1 MEKPGVDAALI
12 NPFWEKRGGN
22 IWLKVSGCLPPIGI
36 GYLAAALERDGF
48 QITIIDANAEEMA
61 NAEVVERLVRYSP
74 RVVGI
79 SSTSVNIQRVLKLA
93 REVKEHLPQSLV
105 VLGGIHPT
113 VDPDYVLAAP
123 GVDLVFRGEAEKH
136 FSRLLQGE
144 AWKSIPNLSYR
155 NQGRIIH
162 NDLVINTDPLDS
174 LPMPAYHL
182 LPVHL
187 YRPSLGNYRRLPAMG
202 IISSRGCPGKCTFCF
217 VGVNGRR
224 IRYRSPENVIQEI
237 ALLRDHYGIQEIS
250 FYDDNFTTSKKRVE
264 QFCWLLRE
272 NRLDIAWTCA
282 SRVDTVNKPLLRLM
296 QQSGCHQISYGIESG
311 DEQILKNIRKNID
324 LRAAKETIR
333 LTQKCGIDAK
343 IYLMIGNPGETAATL
358 QKTLDFALQSGAS
371 GFIISIATPFP
382 GTELYRWAK
391 KHNYLKSDNWEDY
404 DTARGVMEL
413 PTISMKALREFYVY
427 AHRKLY
433 LRPSLIGKRLLKIRS
448 WQDLQR
454 DFLAFRAILG
464 LYKD

>member
-1 MEKPGVDAALI
+1 MEQTMCDLALI
-12 NPFWEKRGGN
+12 NPLWEKRGGN
-22 IWLKVSGCLPPIGI
+22 IWLKISGCLPPIGI
-36 GYLAAALERDGF
+36 GYLAAALERDGL
-48 QITIIDANAEEMA
+48 QVKVIDANAEGLSRT
-61 NAEVVERLVRYSP
+61 EVVQRLSRYAP

-79 SSTSVNIQRVLKLA
+79 SSTSVNIRRALKLA
-93 REVKEHLPQSLV
+93 REVKANLPQSLV
-105 VLGGIHPT
+105 VLGGIHAT
-113 VDPDYVLAAP
+113 VDPDYILAEPA
-123 GVDLVFRGEAEKH
+123 VDLVFRGEAEKH
-136 FSRLLQGE
+136 FSLVLQGE
-144 AWKSIPNLSYR
+144 KWENIPNLSYKKE
-155 NQGRIIH
+155 GRIIH
-162 NDLVINTDPLDS
+162 NDLVMNTDPLDS

-182 LPVHL
+182 LPVPL

-237 ALLRDHYGIQEIS
+237 VSLRDRYGIREIS

-264 QFCWLLRE
+264 QFCRLLRE
-272 NRLDIAWTCA
+272 NRIDITWTCA
-282 SRVDTVNKPLLRLM
+282 SRVDTVNEPLLRLM

-324 LRAAKETIR
+324 LQTAKETIR

-343 IYLMIGNPGETAATL
+343 IYLMIGNPGETPATL
-358 QKTLDFALQSGAS
+358 QKTLDFALQSGAV
-371 GFIISIATPFP
+371 GFILSIATPFP
-382 GTELYRWAK
+382 GTELYNWARE
-391 KHNYLKSDNWEDY
+391 HNYLKSEDFEDY
-404 DTARGVMEL
+404 DLARGVMEL
-413 PTISMKALREFYVY
+413 PTISREALREFYIY

-433 LRPSLIGKRLLKIRS
+433 LRPALIWKRLLKIRS

-464 LYKD
+464 L